1 MHVTKKS
8 TAKLQ
13 CLWLSIISAILEI
26 CSQNQLFAFIRGK
39 IHISPSFKCLLSQDS
54 AVYNDLKRSHGRML
68 SAC

>member
-1 MHVTKKS
+1 MHVTKIS

-26 CSQNQLFAFIRGK
+26 CSQNQLLAFIRDK
-39 IHISPSFKCLLSQDS
+39 AQISPSFKRLLSQDS
-54 AVYNDLKRSHGRML
+54 AVYNDLRRSHGLMP